1 MNNDLIVKDVQFENA
16 VLKAAQNVNNN
27 KVYVGVKWVCEGI
40 GLTPDQIKNERKK
53 IQSDLVLK
61 QGGSNLTLP
70 TNSGNQDVLCLDIE
84 FLPLWLAKISI
95 TPKMK
100 QNSPQVVEKLI
111 NYQLKAKD
119 VLARAFIYGEFDLPK
134 DYKSALG
141 QLMLTVEKNDKLQKQ
156 NNHLET
162 RIQDLE
168 PKAQAYID
176 MMTAQ
181 GYLQFIDVAGMV
193 EIGRNTLM
201 QFLRKHKVLTKQSNF
216 NIPYNRFR
224 KNGYFKVICGKTE
237 QGHVTSVTMVS
248 PKGLD
253 YIYKLIHKYNAE
265 NDFDTSKLLLQ
276 EVSA

>member
-1 MNNDLIVKDVQFENA
+1 MTEDNQIQAFTNKMFGDIRTTVINDKPYFCGSDIAKALGYTNPQKALKDHCKEDGVTFRSVIDNLGRHQNAKFINEGNLYRLIINSKLPNAEDFEYWIFDTVLPQIRITGGYIPLSPADTEQDILAKA
-16 VLKAAQNVNNN
+16 VLISQKTIEN
-27 KVYVGVKWVCEGI
+27 K
-40 GLTPDQIKNERKK
+40 DK
-53 IQSDLVLK
+53 II
-61 QGGSNLTLP
+61 SN
-70 TNSGNQDVLCLDIE
+70 
-84 FLPLWLAKISI
+84 
-95 TPKMK
+95 
-100 QNSPQVVEKLI
+100 
-111 NYQLKAKD
+111 
-119 VLARAFIYGEFDLPK
+119 
-134 DYKSALG
+134 
-141 QLMLTVEKNDKLQKQ
+141 
-156 NNHLET
+156 LET